1 MKTKKILFLLMAA
14 GLLAACGGGDDSVDS
29 SPTPTPAP
37 TPSPTENNSNKNNA
51 SANEYLALIEMP
63 HTKDGCTVVTHTVDG
78 YGVNYSFEWDSNIR
92 AQRWTCYT
100 LNKKN
105 MADNGNS
112 RKSLWGGED
121 PWEFDPD
128 IPKAQQ
134 QALTNELSKS
144 YYPGT
149 KDYYE
154 KGHICP
160 SADRLYSKDV
170 NRQTFYMTNI
180 LPMVH
185 NFNGGIW
192 NMMEA
197 RTRNWANTA
206 DELYV
211 CKGGTI
217 DKADQ
222 VLGNTIGNHVVP
234 KFFFMALLHK
244 KGDTYKA
251 LGFWVEH
258 LNEDHSN
265 DKLGDYVVSIDD
277 LESKT
282 GIDFFCNLPDD
293 IETKVEGT
301 TTKSDWGL

>member
-1 MKTKKILFLLMAA
+1 MKRLFFLIPLFV
-14 GLLAACGGGDDSVDS
+14 LASCGGGDS
-29 SPTPTPAP
+29 SDDPKPTDKPSTPTN
-37 TPSPTENNSNKNNA
+37 TQNTNQNDA
-51 SANEYLALIEMP
+51 SQNEYLARLEMP
-63 HTKDGCTVVTHTVDG
+63 HTKSGSTVVTHTVDG
-78 YGVNYSFEWDSNIR
+78 FGVNYSFEWDSNLR

-100 LNKKN
+100 LTKQN
-105 MADNGNS
+105 MASNGNS

-128 IPKAQQ
+128 IAKAQQ
-134 QALTNELSKS
+134 QQLTNELSKS

-222 VLGNTIGNHVVP
+222 ILDKTIGNHIVP
-234 KFFFMALLHK
+234 KYFFTALLFK

-258 LNEDHSN
+258 LNENHEN
-265 DKLGDYVVSIDD
+265 DPLGNYVVNIDD

-293 IETKVEGT
+293 IETKVEGAT
-301 TTKSDWGL
+301 VDEIKSAWGLK

>member
-1 MKTKKILFLLMAA
+1 MKRLFFLIPLFV
-14 GLLAACGGGDDSVDS
+14 LASCGGGDS
-29 SPTPTPAP
+29 SDDPKPTDKPTTQPDAQN
-37 TPSPTENNSNKNNA
+37 TNKNDA
-51 SANEYLALIEMP
+51 SQNEYLARLEMP
-63 HTKDGCTVVTHTVDG
+63 HTKSGSTVVTHTVDG
-78 YGVNYSFEWDSNIR
+78 FGVNYSFEWDSNLR

-100 LNKKN
+100 LTKQN
-105 MADNGNS
+105 MASNGNS

-121 PWEFDPD
+121 PWQYDPD
-128 IPKAQQ
+128 IANAQQ
-134 QALTNELSKS
+134 QSLTNELSKS
-144 YYPGT
+144 YYPLT

-154 KGHICP
+154 KGHVCP
-160 SADRLYSKDV
+160 SADRLYSKEV

-222 VLGNTIGNHVVP
+222 ILDKTIGNHIVP
-234 KFFFMALLHK
+234 KYFFTALLFK

-258 LNEDHSN
+258 LNENHEN
-265 DKLGDYVVSIDD
+265 DPLGNYVVNIDD

-293 IETKVEGT
+293 IETKVEGAT
-301 TTKSDWGL
+301 VDEIKSAWGLK

>member
-1 MKTKKILFLLMAA
+1 MKRLFFLIPLFV
-14 GLLAACGGGDDSVDS
+14 LASCGGGDS
-29 SPTPTPAP
+29 SDDPKPTDKPSTPTN
-37 TPSPTENNSNKNNA
+37 TQNTNQNDA
-51 SANEYLALIEMP
+51 SQNEYLARLEMP
-63 HTKDGCTVVTHTVDG
+63 HTKSGSTVVTHTVDG
-78 YGVNYSFEWDSNIR
+78 FGVNYSFEWDSNLR

-100 LNKKN
+100 LTKQN
-105 MADNGNS
+105 MASNGNS

-128 IPKAQQ
+128 IAKAQQ
-134 QALTNELSKS
+134 QQLTNELSKS

-222 VLGNTIGNHVVP
+222 ILDKTIGNHIVP
-234 KFFFMALLHK
+234 KYFFTALLFK

-258 LNEDHSN
+258 LNENHESDP
-265 DKLGDYVVSIDD
+265 LGNYVVSIDE
-277 LESKT
+277 LETKT

-293 IETKVEGT
+293 IETKVEGAT
-301 TTKSDWGL
+301 VDEIKSAWGLK